1 MRPYISVFDTT
12 TLTFI
17 RVDPDAG
24 YLHEGRWVETP
35 AAPVEA
41 TGDLQPL
48 PSNMIRQIDL
58 PEGLKKIGMMQF
70 SSKGVL
76 KTVDDVG
83 LTSADKTTLRNRT
96 YYVARLADWSIGSVL
111 STDYNTYILALQ
123 ELPNEGPPPPPA
135 PEPGDP

>member
-12 TLTFI
+12 TLTFT

-24 YLHEGRWVETP
+24 YLHPENGWIEPTLP
-35 AAPVEA
+35 PVEA

-70 SSKGVL
+70 SSKDVL
-76 KTVDDVG
+76 KTVDDYN
-83 LTSADKTTLRNRT
+83 LTSADKTTVRGRT

-123 ELPNEGPPPPPA
+123 ELPNEGPT
-135 PEPGDP
+135 

>member
-12 TLTFI
+12 TLTFT

-24 YLHEGRWVETP
+24 YLHEGQWIEPTIP
-35 AAPVEA
+35 PVEA

-48 PSNMIRQIDL
+48 PSQMVRQIDL
-58 PEGLKKIGMMQF
+58 PEGLKKIGMFQF
-70 SSKGVL
+70 SSKDVL

-83 LTSADKTTLRNRT
+83 LTSSDKTTIRGRT

-111 STDYNTYILALQ
+111 STDYNTYILALE
-123 ELPNEGPPPPPA
+123 ELPNGGPA
-135 PEPGDP
+135 